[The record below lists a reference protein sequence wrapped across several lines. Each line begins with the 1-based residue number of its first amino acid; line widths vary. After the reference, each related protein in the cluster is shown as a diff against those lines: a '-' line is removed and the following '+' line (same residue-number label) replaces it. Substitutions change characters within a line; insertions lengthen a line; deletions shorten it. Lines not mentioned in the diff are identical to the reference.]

1 MSSEKSPSSS
11 SPSAAPAAGCLSI
24 FQGIFT
30 SKPTTSTTEEFNEK
44 NAHLYSGENSTTST
58 LPPAYQSLSQEM
70 SQLLVNETS
79 RVPLSDLWE
88 KDEFAKAVHLAI
100 EGVSSELRAISLK
113 LHEDPELSYEEHRAH
128 ALLTDY
134 LEKKGFEVKR
144 KAYGLDTAFVA
155 RAGNSDKVTIGI
167 CSEYDALP
175 STDSPTGAFQ
185 ACGHNLIAIS
195 GVATAIGLKT
205 VIEQFGLE
213 GQVKLFG
220 TPAEETTGGK
230 IVMLDRGAFKGVDV
244 CMMLHGA
251 NADVVYPA
259 FLALDT
265 VEVEFFGKASHASA
279 SPWEG
284 INALDAAV
292 QSYTNIAM
300 MRQQMHPSQRVHG
313 IIKDG
318 GKAANI
324 IPDYTKSVYT
334 VRAPKFVEVEVLK
347 KRVEKI
353 FKGAATSTGCTVK
366 LTWGV
371 PYKDIITNDPL
382 ARKFE
387 HYMNNQ
393 GVKYGSKQEQMSKL
407 SGSTDMGNLTYALP
421 GIHPMFN
428 ILNLIGEDDKTMG
441 LHTNAFAHAA
451 AQPIAHVATL
461 RASKSLAL
469 TGLECIVDS
478 VFLKAVK
485 QDFETQV

>member
-1 MSSEKSPSSS
+1 MSSEKSNT
-11 SPSAAPAAGCLSI
+11 SPSVPATGCLSI
-24 FQGIFT
+24 FKGIFT
-30 SKPTTSTTEEFNEK
+30 AKPTSSEEDFNEK
-44 NAHLYSGENSTTST
+44 NAHLYNGEGSNSNSTNTA

-70 SQLLVNETS
+70 SQLLVDGS
-79 RVPLSDLWE
+79 GVPLSDLWE

-100 EGVSSELRAISLK
+100 EGVSSELREISLK
-113 LHEDPELSYEEHRAH
+113 LHEDPELSYKEYKAH

-134 LEKKGFEVKR
+134 LEKKGFEVER

-155 RAGNSDKVTIGI
+155 RAGNSDKVTVGI

-175 STDSPTGAFQ
+175 STDSPKGAFH

-195 GVATAIGLKT
+195 GIATAIGLKA

-220 TPAEETTGGK
+220 TPAEETSGGK
-230 IVMLDRGAFKGVDV
+230 IVMLEKGAFKDVDV

-251 NADVVYPA
+251 NGDVVYPA

-265 VEVEFFGKASHASA
+265 VTVEFFGKASHASA

-284 INALDAAV
+284 INALDAAI
-292 QSYTNIAM
+292 QAYTNIAM

-324 IPDYTKSVYT
+324 IPDYTNSVYT
-334 VRAPKFVEVEVLK
+334 VRAPKFTEVEVLK

-353 FKGAATSTGCTVK
+353 FNAAATSTGCTVK
-366 LTWGV
+366 LTWGI

-387 HYMNNQ
+387 HYMNTQ
-393 GVKYGSKQEQMSKL
+393 GLKYASKEEQQSKL
-407 SGSTDMGNLTYALP
+407 SGSTDMGNLSYALP

-441 LHTNAFAHAA
+441 LHTKDFAHAA

-478 VFLKAVK
+478 MFLKAVK
-485 QDFETQV
+485 QDFDTQV

>member
-1 MSSEKSPSSS
+1 
-11 SPSAAPAAGCLSI
+11 
-24 FQGIFT
+24 
-30 SKPTTSTTEEFNEK
+30 
-44 NAHLYSGENSTTST
+44 
-58 LPPAYQSLSQEM
+58 M
-70 SQLLVNETS
+70 SQLLVNETTK
-79 RVPLSDLWE
+79 VPLSDLWE
-88 KDEFAKAVHLAI
+88 NDEFAKVVHLAI

-128 ALLTDY
+128 ALITDY
-134 LEKKGFEVKR
+134 LEKKGFDVER
-144 KAYGLDTAFVA
+144 QAYGLDTAFVA

-175 STDSPTGAFQ
+175 STDSPNGAFH

-195 GVATAIGLKT
+195 GIATAIGLKA

-230 IVMLDRGAFKGVDV
+230 IVMLDHGAFKAVDV

-292 QSYTNIAM
+292 QAYTNIAM

-334 VRAPKFVEVEVLK
+334 VRAPKFGEVEVLK

-353 FKGAATSTGCTVK
+353 FNAAANSTGCTVK
-366 LTWGV
+366 LTWGI

-387 HYMNNQ
+387 HYMNHQ
-393 GVKYGSKQEQMSKL
+393 GVKYASKQEQMSKL

-428 ILNLIGEDDKTMG
+428 ILNLTGEDDKTMG
-441 LHTNAFAHAA
+441 LHTNAFANAA
-451 AQPIAHVATL
+451 AQPVGHVATL

-485 QDFETQV
+485 QDFDTQVQN

>member
-11 SPSAAPAAGCLSI
+11 STSAAPAAGCLSI

-134 LEKKGFEVKR
+134 LEKKGFEVER